1 MQVNVDVMHQ
11 PVQTSLGLQ
20 GSGSQDRQ
28 TPVSIPFGYVMLP
41 SGILLPVE
49 ALQGSQFA
57 ASLGML
63 PQPASRCVTL
73 PEQSCSCSVMAMPAM
88 RCIPLQ
94 FLSGF
99 QQSSLCQ
106 LQLQTRSTTCK
117 ICPQQKSLC
126 RVCSL
131 RSCLS

>member
-20 GSGSQDRQ
+20 GNGSQDRQ

-63 PQPASRCVTL
+63 PQP
-73 PEQSCSCSVMAMPAM
+73 
-88 RCIPLQ
+88 
-94 FLSGF
+94 GF
-99 QQSSLCQ
+99 QVRDLA
-106 LQLQTRSTTCK
+106 
-117 ICPQQKSLC
+117 
-126 RVCSL
+126 
-131 RSCLS
+131 